1 VSIRLLVV
9 DDQEVVREGLARI
22 LASER
27 DFEVVGSAGDGR
39 TAVTETARLSPG
51 VVLMDI
57 RMPVLDGLAATREI
71 VARDPDIRVVVLT
84 TFDLDEYVY
93 EALRAGASGFV
104 LKDAPADEIL
114 RAVRAAAA
122 GDALISPAVTRRLIA
137 EFARHRSVADGS
149 RLTGLTGREREV
161 LVAMAR
167 GLSNEEIGRALFIAE
182 GTVRTHV
189 THLLAKLGARDR
201 VQAVVAAYESGIVRP
216 GHTEDPA

>member
-1 VSIRLLVV
+1 VSVRLLVV

-22 LASER
+22 LASES

-39 TAVTETARLSPG
+39 TAVTETARRSPD

-57 RMPVLDGLAATREI
+57 RMPILDGLAATREI
-71 VARDPDIRVVVLT
+71 VARDPGIRVVVLT

-93 EALRAGASGFV
+93 EALRSGASGFV
-104 LKDAPADEIL
+104 LKDAPADEIV
-114 RAVRAAAA
+114 RAVRAAAV
-122 GDALISPAVTRRLIA
+122 GDALISPAITRRLIA
-137 EFARHRSVADGS
+137 EFARHRSVPDGS
-149 RLTGLTGREREV
+149 RLTGLTGRERDV

-167 GLSNEEIGRALFIAE
+167 GLSNEEIGRVLFIGE

-201 VQAVVAAYESGIVRP
+201 VQAVVTAYESGIVRP
-216 GHTEDPA
+216 GHTEDPT